1 MMDDKK
7 LKKEYIRIPRKALIG
22 IVPMF
27 PIIGILLSKGNIGP
41 LILFII
47 GISLG
52 VLTGKG
58 FFEK

>member
-1 MMDDKK
+1 MKK
-7 LKKEYIRIPRKALIG
+7 KKQKDNIIIPRKAFIG

-27 PIIGILLSKGNIGP
+27 PIVGILLSKGDIGP
-41 LILFII
+41 LLLFIM